1 MLNAQ
6 SSSPAPEW
14 FASYQTNLPLLLH
27 TLRNAGWPI
36 GTDTLL
42 NVKQLLLRL
51 QAMAQ
56 LPATPVQ
63 LSAYLQPLLCS
74 SAEQQQEF
82 ASLYHGWCNLWYG
95 QANTERADSPQTN
108 LLQEN
113 TPSVDEHL
121 VIKKRGSSP
130 LFDFSDEQ
138 KQRWSRGIAAGL
150 LSVFILLVGVYLG
163 LPTRETTIPDSYT
176 RSKQSAPEFSDD
188 EKQQNDAL
196 NIPIQPVPLRRDVE
210 LPGLQPL
217 NLSPLNLS
225 PEAEQQ
231 LALYQQL
238 FRWLPVAI
246 ISALFVIYYLRRR
259 YYLNKHKAD
268 KNSPLQYLA
277 ATRHR
282 LQPFAWLNLSGALAK
297 GGVAPTRRYHIPKTV
312 QASLRQGG
320 LFKPIFAMKKR
331 KVTLLV
337 LVDRRHRDDMQSDLA
352 SLLVTQLRAE
362 GLQVEDY
369 EFNRDPRFLV
379 SREWVSREQNASG
392 KRQRLLPLQRVLNW
406 HRESHVVLVGDGH
419 ALFHPFK
426 GELFTWSK
434 QAFGAMRHKMLL
446 STTHQPWGS
455 AEVALSRQL
464 GFHIAPFSSEGMQ
477 VLSSFMLKQH
487 AQLAASL
494 EPTHSGV
501 NQSGLWFL
509 QGASNAFYLPP
520 LIRANYDQWL
530 SSAPPSDYDFEQLL
544 QELLFY
550 YRRDGVELI
559 AACALYPEVLPK
571 LTHILNTQLFVNE
584 TARKKEQR
592 LLRLNP
598 LPWFRFG
605 YLPDYL
611 RKDLINW
618 FPEDRLKQVVN
629 GFEAIFKQLSPT
641 ANPNAALAGFARAQE
656 KPAFNLRR
664 WLRYMPEHTHW
675 ADRIFVDTL
684 LQFRPARWQWF
695 VPAKLA
701 KLLRGGTSRPRIY
714 RKYWAISSAMLL
726 ALAGWFSGNA
736 LWNGVVKGYSE
747 AQLLAQMQQQAS
759 KESGQV
765 QVQVFTTGSTQQAT
779 ENKSTQHMAQTI
791 SAQLHA
797 LGYDVTTGV
806 NGDAQPASG
815 NLLQQNTLIYTSQH
829 QAAAAHIAQVTQRLA
844 YNGLN
849 WQLQLTESPNNP
861 AQNNTIQL
869 HLRMPPA
876 TGSVFSDALT
886 HPLPPGFSVD
896 LPTATARTDT
906 TNNDAPESVT
916 ETEQAGSVPEPTM
929 VLIPAGEFLMG
940 STQQEV
946 EQRLADQDETPQ
958 HKVNIQAFYMSA
970 TEVTFAQ
977 YAAFANATGREMP
990 DDEGWGQGERP
1001 VMNVSWRDATAYTQ
1015 WLSQQTG
1022 KAYRLPSEAEWEYAA
1037 RAGTTTAFSTG
1048 ECLDGN
1054 QANINDR
1061 YSFGDCKKNDIYL
1074 QQTAPVASYPP
1085 NAFGLYDM
1093 HGNVREW
1100 TADCWHSNYNNAPT
1114 DGSAWLAAEAESD
1127 GTSSKACERYSVR
1140 GGSRDYF
1147 PQFARSANRYR
1158 FNLNGTYN
1166 SVGFRVAR
1174 TN

>member
-14 FASYQTNLPLLLH
+14 FDSYQANLPLLLH

-56 LPATPVQ
+56 LPTTPAQ

-74 SAEQQQEF
+74 RSEQQQEF
-82 ASLYHGWCNLWYG
+82 ASLYHGWCNQWYG
-95 QANTERADSPQTN
+95 QPIAEGADFPQTN
-108 LLQEN
+108 PLEEN
-113 TPSVDEHL
+113 TTPPVSEQI
-121 VIKKRGSSP
+121 VIKKSGSSP
-130 LFDFSDEQ
+130 LFDFTDVQ
-138 KQRWSRGIAAGL
+138 KQHWSRGIAATL

-163 LPTRETTIPDSYT
+163 EPTSETINPSSHT
-176 RSKQSAPEFSDD
+176 RDRQSAPQFSYD

-196 NIPIQPVPLRRDVE
+196 NIPIQPVPLRRD
-210 LPGLQPL
+210 LQTLSL
-217 NLSPLNLS
+217 NSQ
-225 PEAEQQ
+225 AEQQ

-238 FRWLPVAI
+238 FRWLPTAMIAAI
-246 ISALFVIYYLRRR
+246 FVIYYLRRR

-297 GGVAPTRRYHIPKTV
+297 GREVPTRRYHIPKTV

-379 SREWVSREQNASG
+379 SRERVSREWVSREQNTSG

-446 STTHQPWGS
+446 TTTHQPWGS

-477 VLSSFMLKQH
+477 VLSKFMLKQR

-509 QGASNAFYLPP
+509 QGANHAFYLPP
-520 LIRANYDQWL
+520 LIRVNYDQWL

-618 FPEDRLKQVVN
+618 LPEARLKQVVN
-629 GFEAIFKQLSPT
+629 SFEAIFKQLSPT
-641 ANPNAALAGFARAQE
+641 ANPNAALAGFARAQD

-684 LQFRPARWQWF
+684 LHFRPARWQWF

-701 KLLRGGTSRPRIY
+701 KLLRGGTSRPRL
-714 RKYWAISSAMLL
+714 YWAISSAMLL
-726 ALAGWFSGNA
+726 AFTGWFSGNA
-736 LWNGVVKGYSE
+736 LWNTVVKGYAE
-747 AQLLAQMQQQAS
+747 TQLLAQMQQQTNI
-759 KESGQV
+759 KSGQI
-765 QVQVFTTGSTQQAT
+765 QVQVFTVDSM
-779 ENKSTQHMAQTI
+779 ERVAQTI
-791 SAQLHA
+791 SFHLQA
-797 LGYDVTTGV
+797 LGYDVTTGG

-815 NLLQQNTLIYTSQH
+815 NLLQQNTLIYTAPH

-849 WQLQLTESPNNP
+849 WQMQLTASANSSAQESN
-861 AQNNTIQL
+861 IQL
-869 HLRMPPA
+869 HLRVPPA

-886 HPLPPGFSVD
+886 HPLPPGFSID
-896 LPTATARTDT
+896 SATAG
-906 TNNDAPESVT
+906 NVT
-916 ETEQAGSVPEPTM
+916 LNAAINTEPQSTIETEQASSVLEPTM
-929 VLIPAGEFLMG
+929 VLIPSGEFLMG
-940 STQQEV
+940 STQREV
-946 EQRLADQDETPQ
+946 EQRLAFIDETPQ
-958 HKVNIQAFYMSA
+958 HRVSIQAFYMSA

-977 YAAFANATGREMP
+977 YAAFANATGRDIP
-990 DDEGWGQGERP
+990 DDRGWGRGEHP
-1001 VMNVSWRDATAYTQ
+1001 VIDVSWHDATAYTR

-1022 KAYRLPSEAEWEYAA
+1022 KEYRLPSEAEWEYAA

-1048 ECLDGN
+1048 ECLD
-1054 QANINDR
+1054 ANKANVRDTVV
-1061 YSFGDCKKNDIYL
+1061 YGQCKITGIYL
-1074 QQTAPVASYPP
+1074 KQPVAVASYPP
-1085 NAFGLYDM
+1085 NVFGLFDM
-1093 HGNVREW
+1093 HGNVWEW
-1100 TADCWHSNYNNAPT
+1100 TADCWDGNYNSAPT
-1114 DGSAWLAAEAESD
+1114 DGSARLGYEKIADEEFDSYV
-1127 GTSSKACERYSVR
+1127 CERRSVR
-1140 GGSRDYF
+1140 GGSWGDE
-1147 PQFARSANRYR
+1147 PLDARSAYR
-1158 FNLNGTYN
+1158 LRDNLNE
-1166 SVGFRVAR
+1166 SSSLKGFRVAR